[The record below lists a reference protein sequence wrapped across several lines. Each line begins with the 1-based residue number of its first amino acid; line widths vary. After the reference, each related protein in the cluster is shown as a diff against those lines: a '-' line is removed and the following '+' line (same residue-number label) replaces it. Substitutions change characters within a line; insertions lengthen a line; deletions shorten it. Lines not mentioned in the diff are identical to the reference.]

1 MYDKNGLQIMEILFA
16 AFCHLVR
23 AVIPVSFRTRRYYLY

>member
-16 AFCHLVR
+16 AFCHLDKGGY
-23 AVIPVSFRTRRYYLY
+23 PGEF